1 MKKLLACAA
10 AAVAMFAVGTADA
23 KKPANPGNGPGNP
36 GISVQ
41 GIDLVPVSMNFK
53 VKSKQGVNQINN
65 FSFYIANVGDTDAPN
80 SRVEFYLSADPV
92 FSPIDDP
99 LNPTDV
105 PDVLIHS
112 QSLGKV
118 KAGKSKKRTVG
129 GGHLKQIQASLG
141 GLPLTGYV
149 IAVIDST
156 NVVAETID
164 PLLLLD
170 GEANNTIFY
179 ELPN

>member
-1 MKKLLACAA
+1 MKQWFVC
-10 AAVAMFAVGTADA
+10 AAVAVMIAAAGSADA
-23 KKPANPGNGPGNP
+23 KKPVTPGGPNVT
-36 GISVQ
+36 VQ
-41 GIDLVPVSMNFK
+41 GTDLVPMSMSFK
-53 VKSKQGVNQINN
+53 VKSKNGINQINN

-80 SRVEFYLSADPV
+80 SRVEFWLSSDTL
-92 FSPIDDP
+92 FSPVDDP

-129 GGHLKQIQASLG
+129 GGHLKQIQSVLG
-141 GLPLTGYV
+141 DVPLTGNI

-164 PLLLLD
+164 PLLMQD
-170 GEANNTIFY
+170 GEANNTIY
-179 ELPN
+179 YALPN